1 MKPIELN
8 QENFKEVISS
18 DIPVL
23 VDFWAVWCGPC
34 RMLSPVVDEVAELG
48 GNYKVAKVN
57 VDENPEIAR
66 EYAITA
72 IPTLLVFKN
81 GELKNKAVGVIS
93 KEEILNLL
101 NVEYF
106 SIVKNEEC
114 FCIASFFCF
123 SHILGTSS
131 I

>member
-8 QENFKEVISS
+8 QDNFKQVISS
-18 DIPVL
+18 NIPVL
-23 VDFWAVWCGPC
+23 VDFWAAWCGPC

-48 GNYKVAKVN
+48 GNYTVAKVN

-66 EYAITA
+66 EYAIAA

-101 NVEYF
+101 NV
-106 SIVKNEEC
+106 
-114 FCIASFFCF
+114 
-123 SHILGTSS
+123 
-131 I
+131 

>member
-8 QENFKEVISS
+8 LENFKQAIAS
-18 DIPVL
+18 DKPIL

-34 RMLSPVVDEVAELG
+34 RMLSPVVDEVAEQG
-48 GNYKVAKVN
+48 GNFTVAKVN
-57 VDENPEIAR
+57 VDECPEIAR
-66 EYAITA
+66 EYGISA

-101 NVEYF
+101 NV
-106 SIVKNEEC
+106 
-114 FCIASFFCF
+114 
-123 SHILGTSS
+123 
-131 I
+131 